1 MTPRTGRILVAL
13 ALSPVG
19 VSALGEGG
27 AGPIAAQAALA
38 TPSAAVVAIEP
49 PGVPMPP
56 EGESAGVTRFS
67 FVRPHRHRRR
77 GCASVFV
84 SSEPDLTA
92 YLRTNAGQKVDLE
105 HVARPGTK
113 AGDNPYHFVLVR
125 VDGNSWEAE
134 VIGVDWGRGFAP
146 YQSNRRRLG
155 DDTPNP

>member
-1 MTPRTGRILVAL
+1 MCRCLRKASRQASPGSRSSDHIVTG
-13 ALSPVG
+13 G
-19 VSALGEGG
+19 GG
-27 AGPIAAQAALA
+27 A
-38 TPSAAVVAIEP
+38 P
-49 PGVPMPP
+49 PYWY
-56 EGESAGVTRFS
+56 
-67 FVRPHRHRRR
+67 
-77 GCASVFV
+77 

-146 YQSNRRRLG
+146 YRLNRRRLG